1 MPHCE
6 ATRGPRSATFQLA
19 ALDLEPATSE
29 RSTREPRGTGRSG
42 RGQAARPASIDTV
55 EEALDFLAGLV
66 LRASVAFLDLSGEDF
81 RVALD
86 LVDGGVA
93 LTGLQVLQRLVTL
106 TRVAGAGVRGT
117 IRGRAGIVV
126 AVHGLA
132 ARHQQD
138 GQ

>member
-1 MPHCE
+1 M
-6 ATRGPRSATFQLA
+6 
-19 ALDLEPATSE
+19 
-29 RSTREPRGTGRSG
+29 
-42 RGQAARPASIDTV
+42 
-55 EEALDFLAGLV
+55 
-66 LRASVAFLDLSGEDF
+66 AFLDLSAEDF
-81 RVALD
+81 RVALN

-106 TRVAGAGVRGT
+106 ARVAGAGVRGT